1 MERAVLSLI
10 LPVYNERDSVE
21 AGLEQLRR
29 AAAGIPA
36 GTEIILVDD
45 GSDDAT
51 AEILDELAAEGVR
64 VIRHRVNRGYGAA
77 LKTGLRAAS
86 GEYVGITDAD
96 GTYPN
101 ERFPEFMAAVR
112 EGGYDMVVG
121 ARTGAKVKVP
131 LLRRPAKWVLRWL
144 ANFLTGRRIPD
155 LNSGMRVMKREA
167 VERFIPILPDGFSF
181 TTTITIAMMT
191 NGYAVKFIPVDY
203 AARKGKSKIRPI
215 RDTLNFIQL
224 ICRTALYF
232 NPLRVFLPLSA
243 GLVLLA
249 FMVLVGSW
257 LLADRIM
264 DVTFGVIL
272 MAAFVVL
279 AIGLLADLID
289 KRTQV

>member
-1 MERAVLSLI
+1 MLTIIVPSFNEERSVRGTFEALGEVRGRI
-10 LPVYNERDSVE
+10 DLPV
-21 AGLEQLRR
+21 
-29 AAAGIPA
+29 
-36 GTEIILVDD
+36 EIVFVDD
-45 GSDDAT
+45 GSDDGT
-51 AEILDELAAEGVR
+51 AEILEELAAEGVR

-101 ERFPEFMAAVR
+101 DRFPEFMAAVR

-121 ARTGAKVKVP
+121 ARTGANARVP
-131 LLRRPAKWVLRWL
+131 LVRRPAKWVLRWL

-272 MAAFVVL
+272 MAAFIVL